1 LGEIEALKTPLF
13 AAIGN
18 AKEVT
23 RGHARCD
30 GCPQSVGF
38 AKSWQ
43 VEVAACLLPRLQGA
57 DRRRV
62 ILPEPRLKHLCQV
75 DRRPLGDEKL
85 MLFEHLLD
93 LLCAIHRSR
102 IDLEVVPLDFANAL
116 AGLGLLQG
124 GQ

>member
-1 LGEIEALKTPLF
+1 
-13 AAIGN
+13 
-18 AKEVT
+18 
-23 RGHARCD
+23 
-30 GCPQSVGF
+30 
-38 AKSWQ
+38 
-43 VEVAACLLPRLQGA
+43 
-57 DRRRV
+57 
-62 ILPEPRLKHLCQV
+62 
-75 DRRPLGDEKL
+75 